1 MKCRAALLW
10 EQPGTWDVCE
20 VELDPPQRGEVLVRV
35 VATGLCHSDDHFA
48 TNDIPL
54 PHLPVCAGHEG
65 AGVVEEIGPGVERL
79 RPGDHI
85 VTSFIPSCGHCR
97 WCASGLQSLCDNGA
111 MLFDGTQLD
120 GTFRMH
126 VDGRDVA
133 QGAMI
138 STFAEY
144 SVMPEI
150 SCVKVPEDIPMRSA
164 CLVGCGVPTGFGSAV
179 NLSSLKP
186 GEVAIVMGIG
196 GVGANAVQGCRA
208 LSAGHIIAV
217 DPVEMK
223 REMALVLGATQ
234 AVATIEEAAEIAR
247 GLTNGQG
254 ADAAIVTVGVTK
266 GEHIAQAFAAI
277 RKAGTVV
284 ATGVG
289 PDVGIPVSVLELA
302 MYQKRIQGGIYGG
315 TSPAVQ
321 IPHLIELYRNGKLM
335 LDELVTRTYKLE
347 QINEAYED
355 MHAGRNIRGVIDFAD
370 A

>member
-20 VELDPPQRGEVLVRV
+20 VDLDPPQHGEVLVRLI
-35 VATGLCHSDDHFA
+35 ATGLCHSDDHFA

-65 AGVVEEIGPGVERL
+65 AGIVEDIGPGVERL

-150 SCVKVPEDIPMRSA
+150 SCVKVPEDVPMRAA

-186 GEVAIVMGIG
+186 GDVAIVMGIG

-208 LSAGHIIAV
+208 LSASHIIAV

-223 REMALVLGATQ
+223 REAAMLFGATQ
-234 AVATIEEAAEIAR
+234 AVATIEEATEIAR

-289 PDVGIPVSVLELA
+289 PDVGIPVSILELA

-315 TSPAVQ
+315 ASPAVQ
-321 IPHLIELYRNGKLM
+321 IPNLIELYRNGKLM

-355 MHAGRNIRGVIDFAD
+355 MHAGRNIRGVIELAVT
-370 A
+370 

>member
-1 MKCRAALLW
+1 MKCKAALLW
-10 EQPGTWDVCE
+10 KQPGTWDVCE
-20 VELDPPQRGEVLVRV
+20 VELDPPQRGEVLVRLA
-35 VATGLCHSDDHFA
+35 ATGLCHSDDHFA

-65 AGVVEEIGPGVERL
+65 AGVVEAVGPDVQSL

-97 WCASGLQSLCDNGA
+97 WCASGLQTLCDNGA

-133 QGAMI
+133 QAAMI
-138 STFAEY
+138 STFSEY

-150 SCVKVPEDIPMRSA
+150 SCVKIPDDIPMRSA

-179 NLSSLKP
+179 NLASLGP
-186 GEVAIVMGIG
+186 GDVAIVMGIG
-196 GVGANAVQGCRA
+196 GVGVNAVQGCRMM
-208 LSAGHIIAV
+208 SAGHIIAV

-223 REMALVLGATQ
+223 REMAMMLGATQ
-234 AVATIEEAAEIAR
+234 AVASIDEAAEIAR
-247 GLTNGQG
+247 GLTEGQG
-254 ADAAIVTVGVTK
+254 ADAVIVTVGVTT
-266 GEHIAQAFAAI
+266 GEHLAQAFAAI

-289 PDVGIPVSVLELA
+289 ADVGIPISVLELA

-315 TSPAVQ
+315 ASPAVQ
-321 IPHLIELYRNGKLM
+321 IPRLIELYRRGQLY
-335 LDELVTRTYKLE
+335 LDELVTRTYSLDA
-347 QINEAYED
+347 INDAYDD
-355 MHAGRNIRGVIDFAD
+355 MHAGRNIRGVIEFV
-370 A
+370 